1 MPNERG
7 TKTKMSVIIFRI
19 RRTIQDAI
27 KTAIRQ
33 GKKDGFFLM
42 ETPEEVTIETPK
54 DRLHGNFATNAAL
67 VAAKYAKRSPL
78 EVAKE
83 LVSRLGEIPYLSRTE
98 IAGPGF
104 INFYLDQ
111 EWLGDVAAE
120 VLSMKERYGSS
131 SIFDGERIQ
140 IEFVS
145 ANPVGPMNVVNAR
158 AGAVGDSLGR
168 LFTMCGA
175 EVQREYYVNDFGV
188 QVWTLGRSIEARYR
202 ELLGEEVKFPEEG
215 YQGDYIT
222 DLAQAILEEQGA
234 DFRNLPDEDRIE
246 YCKEFGY
253 QKILR
258 SQKTD
263 LAAYGINYDIW
274 FSERSLHENGDV
286 DKTFTYLNEQD
297 LLYEAE
303 GAVWFKTSLF
313 GDDKDRVIR
322 TADGRTTYFISDITY
337 HINKFNRGFTRV
349 IDIWGPDHHGYIPR
363 MKAAMAAVNIQPER
377 LEVLIAQQINLL
389 KGGVPFKMSK
399 RRGEFITMEDLLN
412 EVGNDAARW
421 YFLMRSTDSHLDFDL
436 ELAKSQSSDN
446 PVFYVQYAHARIC
459 SIFRQTQETGF
470 SWEGWRQQDLNCWE
484 DDEKEMVEMIARF
497 PEVISSAAIDR
508 GPHRITTYLLE
519 LATLFHAYY
528 NRKRFLVEDKVLTH
542 SRLSIAA
549 IVRVV
554 IAKGLDLLG
563 ISAPERM

>member
-1 MPNERG
+1 
-7 TKTKMSVIIFRI
+7 MSTVIRKI
-19 RRTIQDAI
+19 RKTIQDAI
-27 KTAIRQ
+27 TIAIRQ
-33 GKKDGFFLM
+33 AKKDGFLSL
-42 ETPEEVTIETPK
+42 ETPEEIALETPK
-54 DRLHGNFATNAAL
+54 DRSHGDFATNAAL
-67 VAAKYAKRSPL
+67 VTARYAKRSPR

-83 LVSRLGEIPYLSRTE
+83 LVLRLGEIPHLSRTE

-104 INFYLDQ
+104 INFYLNK

-120 VLSMKERYGSS
+120 VLMLQERYGNLSLLA
-131 SIFDGERIQ
+131 GERIQ

-168 LFTMCGA
+168 LFTACGA
-175 EVQREYYVNDFGV
+175 DVQREYYVNDFGV

-202 ELLGEEVKFPEEG
+202 ELLNEDVEFPEEG
-215 YQGDYIT
+215 YRGDYIT
-222 DLAQAILEEQGA
+222 DLAQEILEIRGK
-234 DFRNLPDEDRIE
+234 DFRELPDVERVE

-253 QKILR
+253 QKILL
-258 SQKTD
+258 SQKAD
-263 LAAYGINYDIW
+263 LAAYGINYDMW

-286 DKTFTYLNEQD
+286 DKTVTYLND
-297 LLYEAE
+297 KNLLYEAE
-303 GAVWFKTSLF
+303 RAVWFKTSLF

-337 HINKFNRGFTRV
+337 HMNKFNRGFTRV

-363 MKAAMAAVNIQPER
+363 MKAAMAAVGIEPER

-389 KGGVPFKMSK
+389 KGGAPFKMSK

-459 SIFRQTQETGF
+459 SIFRQTQETEF
-470 SWEGWRQQDLNCWE
+470 SWEGWRYKDLNYWE

-497 PEVISSAAIDR
+497 SEVIESATIDR
-508 GPHRITTYLLE
+508 GPHRMTTYLLE

-528 NRKRFLVEDKVLTH
+528 NRKRFLGEDDDLTH
-542 SRLSIAA
+542 SRMSIAA

-554 IAKGLDLLG
+554 IAKGLNLLG